1 MTRTTWIAKDP
12 AESLV
17 ATFDFALALDPLET
31 IGSASV
37 TSTLIAGVDPTPAAV
52 ISGSPVIAGGAVK
65 CPFSGGVDGAS
76 YTLRCQITT
85 SASRILVLAATL
97 PVRTA

>member
-1 MTRTTWIAKDP
+1 MSRPTWIAKDP
-12 AESLV
+12 AEALV
-17 ATFDFALALDPLET
+17 ATFDFTLALDDLET
-31 IGSASV
+31 ISVASV
-37 TSTLIAGVDPTPAAV
+37 TSTLLAGVDASPAAV
-52 ISGSPVIAGGAVK
+52 ISGTPVIDSGAVK
-65 CPFSGGVDGAS
+65 CPFGGGVDGAS